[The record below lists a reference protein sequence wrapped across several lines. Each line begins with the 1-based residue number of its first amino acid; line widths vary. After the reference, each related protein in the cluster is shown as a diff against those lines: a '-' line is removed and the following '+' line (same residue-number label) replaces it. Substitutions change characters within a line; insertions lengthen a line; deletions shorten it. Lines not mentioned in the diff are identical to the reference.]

1 MPPAEKSP
9 KSWDYEALG
18 AKEKGPCRA
27 LVWRW
32 PWEEV
37 RRGDSKRSAGWWSCF
52 TYVRTQTSLDGTD
65 GEIPWY
71 PWRGLLHSP
80 LLRMTLEPRFQK

>member
-37 RRGDSKRSAGWWSCF
+37 RRRGQQEVSRL
-52 TYVRTQTSLDGTD
+52 V
-65 GEIPWY
+65 
-71 PWRGLLHSP
+71 GLLHTCEDTDK
-80 LLRMTLEPRFQK
+80 RGWD